1 MNILELDSFDLADA
15 VKFNSELNPALWQG
29 QTMKPAVRQQL
40 LTIAEDF
47 KEFLGLSDIEVKDI
61 TVSGSNA
68 GYTYTPNSDIDLHLV
83 VDIPEADSS
92 EVYREL
98 FDAKKYQY
106 NDEHNITIGG
116 YEVELYVE
124 NANKP
129 PVSQG
134 VYSVLNDDWINIPR
148 QRKATV
154 DDDAVRSKYQD
165 LSHRIDSAIK
175 SKNLKRIANLAAK
188 IKRMRQAGLDKHG
201 ELGSENLAYKMLRH
215 QGQIEKL
222 YQARTAAK
230 DRKLSLR
237 ELAPKQRITYAYTS
251 EDVGASWDGVDPTT
265 CMFLNEEP
273 KTDEDI
279 LKDFVEFCAKELK
292 IKQMPTI
299 KLRRDP
305 QWSVVHK
312 TFGRYMDAKKTLE
325 VAWGQRHIMDVL
337 RTVAHELTHKHQHE
351 RDGDR
356 MGPEAGETGSKWE
369 NEANARAGILMRDYA
384 RLHPDYFA
392 VGQAQELHGDGSL
405 STIKEASGYI
415 PTAAQANDPRFEM
428 ALSVDVR
435 PGAVGQAANAF
446 LLNTDRQGHP
456 QIARPSGIVD
466 RMVAEFAHF
475 KNTGKL
481 LSEDQQLDE
490 INMSPSSLKSKA
502 DKIDARAG
510 MEFEMYVPNAA
521 GGSDDWDEE
530 PDMDYNESAYSIQ
543 QIADFFYDGDY
554 NSRSAVRDFTA
565 RLEEA
570 YLEWRDDKIRELWDE
585 DGFEYYVTW
594 VANNVDEE
602 TIKEWLGKAD
612 DEDYTPNKNDIL
624 DYANKL
630 WGEDDDS
637 KHDAYQEFRDENE
650 NDDDFSEE
658 MWLDL
663 EGIRDMEDVMNTFGR
678 QGISWPYWTDHRSGG
693 NLSLEEIASE
703 FEHAVGKDT
712 KAGGSYHSISTAKRP
727 SATNQFY
734 VVETD
739 GSLDSPDS
747 DEDTGLEF
755 VSPAMSLDELF
766 SDLDKI
772 REWANRMGCYTNES
786 TGLHMNV
793 SVPGWTA
800 SDAGQGGT
808 LDYVKLLLLMG
819 DQYVL
824 DQFDRA
830 SNTYCSSGLVKVQSK
845 IKSKPELAQGL
856 LDKMKDHLN
865 DLASKILAM
874 NSTNKYTSANIKDGY
889 IEFRS
894 PGGDWLKD
902 LNENEGK
909 IKNTM
914 RRFVVAMDAAVH
926 PDKDRKEYLKKLYK
940 ILAPSGEKSTI
951 EYFAKYVAGELP
963 KAALR
968 SFIKQAQLERK
979 IRREGE
985 QFWWRV
991 DLGNKSTEVIAGT
1004 EQEALALAAKEWS
1017 TTPEA
1022 IKDAQITNIGRH
1034 ALNDLTKSIEW
1045 VVTMRPEV
1053 NPNFRMYVMAPSAYL
1068 AGELIRAGDPDL
1080 RTADLFANPSYR
1092 QAGVNTNNA
1101 PVRATTSPG
1110 PLPPSDPTGDW
1121 VVLSPRDEEVLYRF
1135 HADTRNDAERI
1146 KWSWCNANGVTDPDI
1161 YRLAHRAAEY
1171 EAPSRS
1177 NDIEEVPLDIEI
1189 APPRSSSGNF
1199 TGYWKITDSN
1209 GRELHRFN
1217 GVGNAQAD
1225 ANRIAREWMQQHAP
1239 MQTFYVYPVMA

>member
-1 MNILELDSFDLADA
+1 MNIEQLESFNLADA
-15 VKFNSELNPALWQG
+15 VKFNKELNPALWQG
-29 QTMKPAVRQQL
+29 QTMKPAVREQL
-40 LTIAEDF
+40 LAIADDF
-47 KEFLGLSDIEVKDI
+47 CNFLGLTDLEVKDI

-83 VDIPEADSS
+83 VDIPKADSD

-106 NDEHNITIGG
+106 NEEHNITIGG

-134 VYSVLNDDWINIPR
+134 VYSVLHNDWINIPK

-154 DDDAVRSKYQD
+154 DDDAVRSKYED
-165 LSHRIDSAIK
+165 LSHRINSAVK
-175 SKNLKRIANLAAK
+175 SKNLKRISNLAAK

-201 ELGSENLAYKMLRH
+201 ELGPENLAYKMLRTH
-215 QGQIEKL
+215 GQIEKL

-237 ELAPKQRITYAYTS
+237 ELAPKQRITYGYTS
-251 EDVGASWDGVDPTT
+251 EDVGASWDGVNPTT

-273 KTDEDI
+273 ATEEDI
-279 LKDFVEFCAKELK
+279 LKDFVEFCVKELK
-292 IKQMPTI
+292 IKEMPAI

-305 QWSVVHK
+305 QWSVVNK
-312 TFGRYMDAKKTLE
+312 TFGRYTDAKKALE

-351 RDGDR
+351 RDGGR

-392 VGQAQELHGDGSL
+392 IGQAEELTGL
-405 STIKEASGYI
+405 KESSGYI

-502 DKIDARAG
+502 SKIDARAG

-521 GGSDDWDEE
+521 GDSDDYDQE
-530 PDMDYNESAYSIQ
+530 PDMDYNESAYDIQ
-543 QIADFFYDGDY
+543 QIADFFHDGNY
-554 NSRSAVRDFTA
+554 NDRREVDNFRQ
-565 RLEEA
+565 RMEEA
-570 YLEWRDDKIRELWDE
+570 WLEWRDNKISEAWDE
-585 DGFEYYVTW
+585 DGFDFYVTW
-594 VANNVDEE
+594 VANNIDEE
-602 TIKEWLGKAD
+602 TIKEFLGRAD
-612 DEDYTPNKNDIL
+612 DEDYTPGRNDIL

-637 KHDAYQEFRDENE
+637 KHDAYEEFREEQEGDSDYSDET
-650 NDDDFSEE
+650 
-658 MWLDL
+658 WLDE
-663 EGIRDMEDVMNTFGR
+663 EGISDMEDAMNSFGR
-678 QGISWPYWTDHRSGG
+678 GSINWPYWTDHRSGG
-693 NLSLEEIASE
+693 NLSLAEIASE
-703 FEHAVGKDT
+703 FETAVGKDC
-712 KAGGSYHSISTAKRP
+712 KVGGSYHSIRGAGRP
-727 SATNQFY
+727 DATNQFY
-734 VVETD
+734 IVETD
-739 GSLDSPDS
+739 GSLDSADS
-747 DEDTGLEF
+747 AEDTGLEF

-766 SDLDKI
+766 DDLDKI

-793 SVPGWTA
+793 SVPGWTK

-830 SNTYCSSGLVKVQSK
+830 SNTYCSSGLEKVQDK
-845 IKSKPELAQGL
+845 IKNKPELAQSL
-856 LDKMKDHLN
+856 LDKMKGQLN
-865 DLASKILAM
+865 ELASKILEM

-902 LNENEGK
+902 LNENEDK
-909 IKNTM
+909 IENTM

-926 PDKDRKEYLKKLYK
+926 PEKDRQEYLKKLYK
-940 ILAPSGEKSTI
+940 MLAPSGEKSTI
-951 EYFAKYVAGELP
+951 EYFARYVAGELP

-968 SFIKQAQLERK
+968 SFIQQAQLKRK
-979 IRREGE
+979 IQRQGE

-991 DLGNKSTEVIAGT
+991 DLGNKSTEVVAGT
-1004 EQEALALAAKEWS
+1004 EQEALALAAKEWGV
-1017 TTPEA
+1017 TPESVKA
-1022 IKDAQITNIGRH
+1022 AEVTNIGRH
-1034 ALNDLTKSIEW
+1034 AYNDLSKPIEW
-1045 VVTMRPEV
+1045 VVTMRPQV
-1053 NPNFRMYVMAPSAYL
+1053 NPNFRMYVMAPSA
-1068 AGELIRAGDPDL
+1068 AIAAELIRAGDPDL
-1080 RTADLFANPSYR
+1080 RYADLFAKPSDR

-1121 VVLSPRDEEVLYRF
+1121 VVLSPRDGEVLYRF

-1146 KWSWCNANGVTDPDI
+1146 KWSWCNANGATDPDI

-1171 EAPSRS
+1171 EAP
-1177 NDIEEVPLDIEI
+1177 PQ
-1189 APPRSSSGNF
+1189 PPASTGQF
-1199 TGYWKITDSN
+1199 TGQWRVLDGL
-1209 GRELHRFN
+1209 GREVYRFG
-1217 GVGNAQAD
+1217 GVGNNQAD
-1225 ANRIAREWMQQHAP
+1225 ANRVAGAWMQQHGRGGN
-1239 MQTFYVYPVMA
+1239 FEVYPVMA